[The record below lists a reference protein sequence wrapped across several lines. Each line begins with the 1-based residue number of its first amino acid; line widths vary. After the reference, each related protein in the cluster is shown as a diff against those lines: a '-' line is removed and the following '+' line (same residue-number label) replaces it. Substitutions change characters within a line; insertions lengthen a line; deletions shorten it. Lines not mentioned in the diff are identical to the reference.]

1 MNIKNLAKFG
11 LVAMLSTT
19 LVACG
24 GGNSSE
30 VENTTQNREISTTT
44 VNTTSTQQVS
54 SSKYE
59 NYGIEVHYDL
69 DNLEQSIH
77 HMTPLELH
85 VIDGL
90 NEDDRTVHVFDY
102 TTSFIYSLPIDD
114 TMVDAYINAVET
126 DDTSLSN
133 AMNSIV
139 NSASDITVTLS
150 EQSDINY
157 GFVILNPHNTN
168 RALVVVIN
176 GEVYYNIYNSNIK

>member
-11 LVAMLSTT
+11 IVAMLSTT

-24 GGNSSE
+24 TSSE
-30 VENTTQNREISTTT
+30 EVESTTQNREVSTTT

-54 SSKYE
+54 SSKRE

-77 HMTPLELH
+77 YMTPLELH

-90 NEDDRTVHVFDY
+90 NEDDRVAHVFDY
-102 TTSFIYSLPIDD
+102 TTSFIYSLPIDE
-114 TMVDAYINAVET
+114 TMIDGYINAIET

-133 AMNSIV
+133 TMNLIV

-150 EQSDINY
+150 EQSDIDY
-157 GFVILNPHNTN
+157 GFVILNPHNTK

-176 GEVYYNIYNSNIK
+176 GEIIYNIYNSNIK

>member
-1 MNIKNLAKFG
+1 MNLKNLARFSV
-11 LVAMLSTT
+11 VAMLSTT

-24 GGNSSE
+24 TSNDE
-30 VENTTQNREISTTT
+30 VESTTQNREVSTTT

-54 SSKYE
+54 SSKSE

-90 NEDDRTVHVFDY
+90 NKDDRTVHVFDY